1 VNSRLS
7 NRRRARGFALPL
19 TMALGFSLMVLASGI
34 VGLVVVSDEQS
45 KHDARQFADTASEES
60 AVEAGLFDI
69 EKNGAPQVGEWSDER
84 AINGL
89 RVRLTFASTSYKPD
103 IGHDGASAV
112 SAAISDVGLRQRV
125 AAAFVPIH
133 PGEMGP
139 AYPRFSAFVQAVGAD
154 PAEEDCLRR
163 RLTLGRVG
171 AQPLPIPP
179 DTGLIPTRA
188 PLIAGDI
195 IDVRAE
201 IVSPGGERAVLWRR
215 VRFTGKPERPWL
227 THDWRQ
233 LRLGRADIDCALVV
247 AAPAPAEFRL
257 SH

>member
-1 VNSRLS
+1 
-7 NRRRARGFALPL
+7 
-19 TMALGFSLMVLASGI
+19 MALGFSLMVLASGI
-34 VGLVVVSDEQS
+34 VGLVVVRDEQS

-60 AVEAGLFDI
+60 AVESGLFDL
-69 EKNGAPQVGEWSDER
+69 EKNGAPQVGEWSDVL

-103 IGHDGASAV
+103 IGQDGAPAV
-112 SAAISDVGLRQRV
+112 TAAISDVALRQRV
-125 AAAFVPIH
+125 TAAFVPAQ
-133 PGEMGP
+133 PGDPAP
-139 AYPRFSAFVQAVGAD
+139 AYLRFSAFVQAVGAD

-171 AQPLPIPP
+171 SQPAPIPP
-179 DTGLIPTRA
+179 DTGLIPTRT
-188 PLIAGDI
+188 PLAAGDI

-201 IVSPGGERAVLWRR
+201 IVEPGGDRVVLWRR

-233 LRLGRADIDCALVV
+233 LRLGRADIDCALVA
-247 AAPAPAEFRL
+247 AAPAPSEFRL